1 MPASSGEVWTS
12 WTVRQLRQECT
23 SRGIDLTGCFEKEGI
38 LQRLRAASAEKD
50 VKEEKLREPADHD
63 VNMSGSRHEDGSDPD
78 PTIDW
83 QAKTMRELRREGVLL
98 GVDLRGCFDKADIVQ
113 KLKVAKKSV
122 PAERIKSQHD
132 GAEVSA
138 TAPAQSP
145 EAQSHTAPQHARQ
158 ASPVNNM
165 QPRAEECSDHAMHQE
180 LRAGA
185 RETCSSQASPKRR
198 QPASG
203 ENAPELAAV
212 LTYNDTG
219 SKSME
224 PGQEPTLEAMSQAEA
239 EAEQADQQGSRD
251 RDELQKRQREP
262 EQNGQ
267 NEQSDEPHKQQR
279 IQSTWQVK
287 DPGDMNLVGEPCF
300 NADAKNHVHREA
312 EVQGYALEVVPMRT
326 LIKECKLLG
335 IDASGLY
342 AKCEVINKLM
352 SVLDQT
358 IVYKTAAS
366 QFRVLPGGEV
376 GCPGDVPED
385 SEVALPEPAGP
396 PIALSPFK
404 ESERPKTPPTTT
416 FCPWSLGDPILEE
429 EPEGQEVARGESEE
443 EVEEIIMDVQEGSA
457 LKEPGSPSSSSKHQP
472 SQETLEGTTRSGE
485 KQEGSAP
492 KEQSSP
498 SSPRCLPQAGRL
510 DSAESA
516 VLRPRASISELFRL
530 SLSELEARCLA
541 EGVEVGPGD
550 SKGVL
555 ISRLK
560 QALSLTASTASSP
573 SQPPF
578 PQNTVSQAEP
588 SQASQPSPSEHASPR
603 PAQAEASCKQEPE
616 MFNIGSDDGSCE
628 EHSDT
633 DFFPDLHQ
641 GHMFGTTDTS
651 KPESDAAELEGRLA
665 QSAREGDSEHPE
677 APASPVV
684 KTSENTENMA
694 TNVPDEAGEEGGMR
708 DSSTA
713 DAADEPRKEF
723 STPSDPEREITSA
736 FDATLAGA
744 SQGPEV
750 SAARPG
756 KEPAETET
764 ADELQ
769 DSQDQDP
776 DLGFQDRRRDCT
788 DPRASCP
795 TCPPQRECRPGSSGN
810 GGSMFDFDD
819 LDEAEAE
826 PPVTVPAPQME
837 ASNVSNAKP
846 EYPLPEKPEETTRRQ
861 AAQAPQVPQDP
872 EIPET
877 PKPGESHPLLRFST
891 KELLELARSRGV
903 DVRGCVEKSD
913 IVDRLTRSPRLT
925 VQPKSEAAPRGSASP
940 QKPFPGPEPVRLP
953 KAASKAP
960 PRPKSKATPSRPAP
974 KPGNSPMPD
983 RAKRV
988 DYARPSPQVQAA
1000 KAAEARLAG
1009 EVPDGWSARIQT
1021 WFGRYPG
1028 FSALLPPEAEMWTD
1042 QELDVYFGSNGDIWP
1057 RGKRPAWFGRST
1069 EGEESKPIPKPQG
1082 PRTYPDLKVHFQT
1095 LDLAETTPPEV
1106 IRRHYRRLARDCHP
1120 DKHPDNVE
1128 DATRRFQQITE
1139 AYEAIA
1145 NRLKL

>member
-12 WTVRQLRQECT
+12 WTVRQLRQECV

-50 VKEEKLREPADHD
+50 VREEKLREPSCHD
-63 VNMSGSRHEDGSDPD
+63 VNMSGSRHEDGSSDPD

-113 KLKVAKKSV
+113 KLKVAKNSV
-122 PAERIKSQHD
+122 PAERSKSQHD

-138 TAPAQSP
+138 MAPVQSP
-145 EAQSHTAPQHARQ
+145 EAQQSHTARDAPQ
-158 ASPVNNM
+158 ASPLKNA
-165 QPRAEECSDHAMHQE
+165 QPAEESSEHVMQE

-185 RETCSSQASPKRR
+185 ESRQSQTRSPKRR
-198 QPASG
+198 QQPP
-203 ENAPELAAV
+203 EETAPELA
-212 LTYNDTG
+212 TEG
-219 SKSME
+219 SQRME
-224 PGQEPTLEAMSQAEA
+224 PGQEPKAEEA
-239 EAEQADQQGSRD
+239 EAEQQGSLRD

-287 DPGDMNLVGEPCF
+287 DPGDMNLVGEPCY

-366 QFRVLPGGEV
+366 KFRVLPEGEV
-376 GCPGDVPED
+376 GCPGDMPED

-404 ESERPKTPPTTT
+404 DSERPKTPPKTN

-429 EPEGQEVARGESEE
+429 EPEGQEAARGESEE

-472 SQETLEGTTRSGE
+472 SQETVEGTTRSGE
-485 KQEGSAP
+485 KEEGSAP

-516 VLRPRASISELFRL
+516 IPRPRASISELFRL
-530 SLSELEARCLA
+530 SLSELEARCLS

-560 QALSLTASTASSP
+560 QALSKSATLAASSASSP

-588 SQASQPSPSEHASPR
+588 PQASQPLPSEHASPR

-633 DFFPDLHQ
+633 DFFPDLQ

-651 KPESDAAELEGRLA
+651 KPGQPESDAAELEGRPN
-665 QSAREGDSEHPE
+665 SEHPE
-677 APASPVV
+677 APASPVA
-684 KTSENTENMA
+684 KSSENTENMA
-694 TNVPDEAGEEGGMR
+694 THVPDEAGEEGGMR

-713 DAADEPRKEF
+713 DEPRKEF
-723 STPSDPEREITSA
+723 STPSDSERENTSA
-736 FDATLAGA
+736 FNATLAGA

-750 SAARPG
+750 SAASPG
-756 KEPAETET
+756 KEPAETETPET

-769 DSQDQDP
+769 DSQDQEP
-776 DLGFQDRRRDCT
+776 DLGFQDRR
-788 DPRASCP
+788 
-795 TCPPQRECRPGSSGN
+795 N

-826 PPVTVPAPQME
+826 PPATVPVPQME
-837 ASNVSNAKP
+837 ASKVSNAKP
-846 EYPLPEKPEETTRRQ
+846 ECPLPEKPEETTRRQ

-925 VQPKSEAAPRGSASP
+925 VQPKFEAAPRSSASP
-940 QKPFPGPEPVRLP
+940 QKPFPGSEPARLP

-974 KPGNSPMPD
+974 KPGSSPMPD

-988 DYARPSPQVQAA
+988 DYARPPPQVQAA

-1057 RGKRPAWFGRST
+1057 RGKRPAWFGRSA
-1069 EGEESKPIPKPQG
+1069 EGEEAKPIPKPQG

-1128 DATRRFQQITE
+1128 EATRRFQQITE

>member
-1 MPASSGEVWTS
+1 M
-12 WTVRQLRQECT
+12 
-23 SRGIDLTGCFEKEGI
+23 TGCFEKEGI
-38 LQRLRAASAEKD
+38 LQRLHAAIAGKD
-50 VKEEKLREPADHD
+50 VAEAKLREPSSQDF
-63 VNMSGSRHEDGSDPD
+63 NISSSRHEDVSDPD
-78 PTIDW
+78 HTIDW
-83 QAKTMRELRREGVLL
+83 QAKSMRELRREGVLL

-122 PAERIKSQHD
+122 PADRIQSQHE
-132 GAEVSA
+132 GAQA
-138 TAPAQSP
+138 AAMAPAQSS
-145 EAQSHTAPQHARQ
+145 EAQQSHTAPRDARQ
-158 ASPVNNM
+158 ASPVTSM
-165 QPRAEECSDHAMHQE
+165 QPGAEECSNNAVYQQ
-180 LRAGA
+180 LRTGNPEAH
-185 RETCSSQASPKRR
+185 SSQASPKRK
-198 QPASG
+198 QTASG
-203 ENAPELAAV
+203 ENAPESAAD
-212 LTYNDTG
+212 LTQKGAG

-224 PGQEPTLEAMSQAEA
+224 PGQEPTLEATAKAEA
-239 EAEQADQQGSRD
+239 EAEAEAGQLDQQSRD

-262 EQNGQ
+262 EQNEQ
-267 NEQSDEPHKQQR
+267 NEQSEEPHKQQR
-279 IQSTWQVK
+279 IQSTWPVK

-300 NADAKNHVHREA
+300 NADAKNHMHRDA
-312 EVQGYALEVVPMRT
+312 EVQGYSLEVVPMRT

-358 IVYKTAAS
+358 IVYKTAEAS
-366 QFRVLPGGEV
+366 RFRVLPGGEV
-376 GCPGDVPED
+376 GCHGDLPQD
-385 SEVALPEPAGP
+385 SEALLPEPAGP

-404 ESERPKTPPTTT
+404 ESERPKSPPKTT

-472 SQETLEGTTRSGE
+472 PQETTRSGE
-485 KQEGSAP
+485 KEEGLAP
-492 KEQSSP
+492 REQSSP

-510 DSAESA
+510 DSVESA
-516 VLRPRASISELFRL
+516 VPRARASISELFRL
-530 SLSELEARCLA
+530 SISELEARCLA

-560 QALSLTASTASSP
+560 QALSKSATLTASSASSP

-578 PQNTVSQAEP
+578 PQTTVSQAEP
-588 SQASQPSPSEHASPR
+588 AQVTQPPPSERASPHAVQ
-603 PAQAEASCKQEPE
+603 AQASCKQEPE

-641 GHMFGTTDTS
+641 GHVFGDTS
-651 KPESDAAELEGRLA
+651 KAESDAEEARPSRPPA
-665 QSAREGDSEHPE
+665 SAREGDSEHPE
-677 APASPVV
+677 APASPSRA
-684 KTSENTENMA
+684 KTSENHENMA
-694 TNVPDEAGEEGGMR
+694 SHTPDEADEGGTQH
-708 DSSTA
+708 SS
-713 DAADEPRKEF
+713 AAEPRTDF
-723 STPSDPEREITSA
+723 STPSDPEREMTSA
-736 FDATLAGA
+736 FDATPAA

-750 SAARPG
+750 SARG
-756 KEPAETET
+756 KETETET
-764 ADELQ
+764 ADELH
-769 DSQDQDP
+769 SQDQDP
-776 DLGFQDRRRDCT
+776 DLAFQNRRND
-788 DPRASCP
+788 
-795 TCPPQRECRPGSSGN
+795 
-810 GGSMFDFDD
+810 GSMFDFDD

-826 PPVTVPAPQME
+826 PPVTVPAPQRE
-837 ASNVSNAKP
+837 ASNVSTAKP
-846 EYPLPEKPEETTRRQ
+846 EGPLKEKPEETTGRQ
-861 AAQAPQVPQDP
+861 AAQAPQVPEDA

-925 VQPKSEAAPRGSASP
+925 VQPKSESASRTSGSP
-940 QKPFPGPEPVRLP
+940 QKPPGPEPVRLP
-953 KAASKAP
+953 KAATKAP
-960 PRPKSKATPSRPAP
+960 PRPKSKATPSRSAP
-974 KPGNSPMPD
+974 KPGNSPLPD

-988 DYARPSPQVQAA
+988 DYARPPPQVQAA
-1000 KAAEARLAG
+1000 KAASQLLAHQAAEARLAG

-1069 EGEESKPIPKPQG
+1069 DSEEAKPIPKPQG

-1128 DATRRFQQITE
+1128 EATRRFQQITE